1 MVSHARLIKVTM
13 NPKELQNNNEL
24 FEYLAQLAKYLKNGG
39 HPELAKA
46 VNQAMQFASGSS
58 SEFMHEAYLVPD
70 RKPRFLKNRHYP
82 LTVFSALFVFFRV
95 TCGQDS
101 QLRCVIEMGSHLR

>member
-1 MVSHARLIKVTM
+1 M
-13 NPKELQNNNEL
+13 NPKELQNNSEL

-58 SEFMHEAYLVPD
+58 SEFMHEAYLTLERVWTEQPKGLSTNQLQD
-70 RKPRFLKNRHYP
+70 VMAVLTQIKN
-82 LTVFSALFVFFRV
+82 AFRRI
-95 TCGQDS
+95 G
-101 QLRCVIEMGSHLR
+101 GA